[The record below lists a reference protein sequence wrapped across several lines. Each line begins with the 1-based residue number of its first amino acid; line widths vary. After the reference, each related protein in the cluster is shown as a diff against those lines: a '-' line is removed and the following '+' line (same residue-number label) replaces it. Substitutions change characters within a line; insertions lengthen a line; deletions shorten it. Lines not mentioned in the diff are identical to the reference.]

1 MVLQMF
7 FLIICEHEINSYNY
21 LLLVKRLTLRSVIIL
36 IKSLLNKDKNQ
47 YYCNIFLEKCS
58 YMTYYDIID
67 ASKWTDV
74 HKTSKLSMMFL
85 AIVVFLDKVS
95 FKFMFAV
102 VVMVYWWCPQ
112 TLIMLLF

>member
-1 MVLQMF
+1 
-7 FLIICEHEINSYNY
+7 
-21 LLLVKRLTLRSVIIL
+21 
-36 IKSLLNKDKNQ
+36 
-47 YYCNIFLEKCS
+47 
-58 YMTYYDIID
+58 MTYYDIID
-67 ASKWTDV
+67 ASKGTDV